1 MSRKT
6 TDRRTLLKGA
16 AAASALLPLPW
27 AAARGQGQP
36 IKIGLVGP
44 LSGANQINGA
54 PVRLGAEIV
63 RDQVNAAGGIGGR
76 PIELVVRDG
85 KGDPNATVA
94 TFRELA
100 GEGVRLVVGP
110 VLTGENL
117 AVVGVLQS
125 LNIVNMACGSG
136 EEKLTH
142 DLYNPNFFT
151 ALENNFSSLRAFAA
165 FMARRYPDVTTWTGI
180 FPGVAVGESS
190 WAGMAA
196 SLKEHYRSMAGK
208 DITLIDPIV
217 TKFGSTDFKTQIGQ
231 LQAGPAV
238 GLHTV
243 LFGAD
248 GITFF
253 QQARQLGLEKKFKVI
268 SEQSLST
275 DLPKSL
281 KQNMWDNVWSRSF
294 WDPGA
299 FRDVPES
306 VALEKEVLKRTG
318 DKFPHQ
324 LTSAGHTAMVAFVE
338 ALKATKGDT
347 DPAKIIPALESVQLK
362 TVKGPASFRKEDH
375 QIMTSSS
382 FFKAGPANTPDGFAI
397 TDSAKL
403 NLAPYV
409 NPPNPGKAF
418 KMPNA

>member
-1 MSRKT
+1 MTSKIQ
-6 TDRRTLLKGA
+6 RRTLIKGLA
-16 AAASALLPLPW
+16 ATTALSSLPW

-36 IKIGLVGP
+36 IKIGMVGP
-44 LSGANQINGA
+44 LSGANQINGM
-54 PVRLGAEIV
+54 PVRLGAEIA
-63 RDQVNAAGGIGGR
+63 RDQINAAGGIDGR
-76 PIELVVRDG
+76 PIELVARDG

-94 TFRELA
+94 TFRELG
-100 GEGVRLVVGP
+100 GEGVRLVAGP

-117 AVVGVLQS
+117 AVIGVLQS
-125 LNIVNMACGSG
+125 LNMVNMACGSG

-151 ALENNFSSLRAFAA
+151 ALENNYSSLRAFAA
-165 FMARRYPDVTTWTGI
+165 FMARRYPNVTTWTGI

-208 DITLIDPIV
+208 DITLVDPIV
-217 TKFGSTDFKTQIGQ
+217 TKFGNTDFKTQIAQ
-231 LQAGPAV
+231 LQSGPAT

-253 QQARQLGLEKKFKVI
+253 QQARQLGLEKKFTVI

-294 WDPGA
+294 WAPGA
-299 FRDVPES
+299 FKDVPES
-306 VALEKEVLKRTG
+306 VALEREVLKRTG

-324 LTSAGHTAMVAFVE
+324 LIAAGHTAVLAFAE
-338 ALKATKGDT
+338 ALKVTKGDA
-347 DPAKIIPALESVQLK
+347 DPSKIIPALEGVQLK
-362 TVKGPASFRKEDH
+362 TVKGAARFRKEDH

-382 FFKAGPANTPDGFAI
+382 FFKAGPAKTEEGFAI

-403 NLAPYV
+403 DLAPYV
-409 NPPNPGKAF
+409 NPAKPGKPF
-418 KMPNA
+418 KIPGTA